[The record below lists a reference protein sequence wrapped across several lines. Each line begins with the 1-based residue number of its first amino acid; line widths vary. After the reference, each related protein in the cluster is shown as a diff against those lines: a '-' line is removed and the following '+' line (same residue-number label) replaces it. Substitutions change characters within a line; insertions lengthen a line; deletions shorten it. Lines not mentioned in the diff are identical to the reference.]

1 LTDLLLSNCRY
12 ITSSGLAE
20 GSILINKGR
29 IAAVHKSKRLIA
41 DRVVDCKNK
50 LVMPGAIDVHVHI
63 YSPGWIAEDFRTGT
77 AAAAAGGV
85 TTVLDMPSQPPR
97 RTNTLSLFVKKRR
110 VAERTANVNVC
121 LYGGE
126 VQTPD
131 DVAQIRPL
139 AAAGAV
145 GFKFITGGAG
155 FIKDDTVL
163 YTGFEEIKKAN
174 SIAVV
179 HAEND
184 PLVELFRS
192 RLISKRKDP
201 AAFLD
206 ARPGVIE
213 EEALGKSIL
222 FARNARSRLHVA
234 HLPSKRGVEMV
245 AEAKRDGLPVTA
257 ETCPHYLMLSRRDY
271 KKYRHLIIVTPP
283 IRELSDQKALWDGL
297 KSGVIDAISTD
308 HCPYPRRV
316 KDAGKTSAWKTP
328 PGMPGLETLLPLMIT
343 QVNKGRLSWR
353 ELVRLTSASP
363 ARIFGLPRKGRLEV
377 GADADIVVVDPKR
390 AYRFSVEEMKSV
402 GGFSPFEGWRMKGKS
417 VMTIVNGR
425 IVMEE
430 GQMVER
436 NQGRFVKPQ
445 R

>member
-1 LTDLLLSNCRY
+1 
-12 ITSSGLAE
+12 
-20 GSILINKGR
+20 
-29 IAAVHKSKRLIA
+29 
-41 DRVVDCKNK
+41 
-50 LVMPGAIDVHVHI
+50 M
-63 YSPGWIAEDFRTGT
+63 
-77 AAAAAGGV
+77 
-85 TTVLDMPSQPPR
+85 
-97 RTNTLSLFVKKRR
+97 KKRR

-126 VQTPD
+126 IQTAD
-131 DVAQIRPL
+131 DVAQIGPL

-155 FIKDDTVL
+155 FIKDDSVL

-192 RLISKRKDP
+192 RLISRRKDP

-206 ARPGVIE
+206 ARLGVIE

-222 FARNARSRLHVA
+222 FARCAGSRLHVA

-245 AEAKRDGLPVTA
+245 TEAKREGLPVTA
-257 ETCPHYLMLSRRDY
+257 ETCPHYLLLSRRDY
-271 KKYRHLIIVTPP
+271 RKYRHLIIVTPP

-297 KSGVIDAISTD
+297 KSGVINAISTD
-308 HCPYPRRV
+308 HCPYPRSV
-316 KDAGKTSAWKTP
+316 KDRGKTSAWRTP
-328 PGMPGLETLLPLMIT
+328 PGMPGLETLLPLVIT
-343 QVNKGRLSWR
+343 QVSKGRLSWR
-353 ELVRLTSASP
+353 ELARLTSESP
-363 ARIFGLPRKGRLEV
+363 ARIFGLSRKGKLEV

-390 AYRFSVEEMKSV
+390 FYRFSIEEMESIA
-402 GGFSPFEGWRMKGKS
+402 GFSPFDGWRMKGKP

-430 GQMVER
+430 GQIVER
-436 NQGRFVKPQ
+436 NQGRFVKP
-445 R
+445 RRRTG